1 MEPPNIKRV
10 KITREPV
17 ELFKVL
23 KFENLAASG
32 GEAKFLISDGRVT
45 VNGQIET
52 RKRRKLY
59 SGDVIGFEHALLRI
73 ETGPEPDPS

>member
-1 MEPPNIKRV
+1 MESPKIKIIR
-10 KITREPV
+10 ITREPV
-17 ELFKVL
+17 ELYKVL

-32 GEAKFLISDGRVT
+32 GEAKFFISQGLVT

-59 SGDVIGFEHALLRI
+59 SGDVIGFEHILLRI
-73 ETGPEPDPS
+73 ETEPEPA

>member
-1 MEPPNIKRV
+1 MEPPKIKIVR
-10 KITREPV
+10 IFREPV
-17 ELFKVL
+17 ELVKVL

-32 GEAKFLISDGRVT
+32 GEAKFLISQGRVT

-59 SGDVIGFEHALLRI
+59 SGDVIGFEHILLRL
-73 ETGPEPDPS
+73 EAEPEA

>member
-1 MEPPNIKRV
+1 MESPKMRIVRIV
-10 KITREPV
+10 SEPV

-32 GEAKFLISDGRVT
+32 GEAKFFIADGRVT

-73 ETGPEPDPS
+73 EDKPDPED